1 MACLG
6 HGSDLGIGESVE
18 DILMGLRTQF
28 CGCTHVYGNIRI
40 SMTGLNG
47 NLTENDFNFF
57 YHLEQISGALVLNG
71 IPETTL
77 IILPNLRIIRG
88 QELFGD
94 FDSSVILRNINSGAI
109 IFPKLTEISRGG
121 IFVDQPVDYP
131 LCSLALINWRDILDD
146 GEISA
151 PRLELCQSGCECRCR
166 DQ

>member
-1 MACLG
+1 M
-6 HGSDLGIGESVE
+6 GESVE
-18 DILMGLRTQF
+18 DILSGLRTQF

-94 FDSSVILRNINSGAI
+94 FDSSVILRNINSSAI

-151 PRLELCQSGCECRCR
+151 PRLKLCQSGCECRCR